1 MVIKFTEDNL
11 SHKSEYLL
19 IPYDTKITNLKEFS
33 EASHSPKVAY
43 KNSKLLQNT
52 FFTALRTA
60 STTKDYV
67 ALDELK
73 QVYFANRTQID
84 NNGYIN
90 SLIKIKMIKMIIE
103 YF

>member
-33 EASHSPKVAY
+33 EASHSPKVA
-43 KNSKLLQNT
+43 
-52 FFTALRTA
+52 LRTA

-73 QVYFANRTQID
+73 QVYFANRIQID